1 MINIP
6 LSSLAEADLQRLCDD
21 RATESQTLDFKRLT
35 PGKDDRSKNEF
46 LKDVCAFANG
56 NGGDLLYG
64 IDESDG
70 VASRLIPVTT
80 ESLDDLQR
88 RLSQVLDAGIEPRL
102 IGVQIRGVAVS
113 GGYVL
118 AIRIPA
124 SFNGPHR
131 YSLNG
136 HSKFVM
142 RTGTHTSELSYDQL
156 RIAFDRNASMADQA
170 KLFVA
175 DRIEAIRKGH
185 AIRPLLS
192 GPQSVLHVIPVGRAI
207 DVSSLDVASLHDGK
221 FTEYILPGWSS
232 ATRSLNLEGLVVH
245 PPGDEGGHYA
255 YVQVFRSGA
264 IEAVTFA
271 GHSFTDRKLIPSTT
285 ASKFFRDAL
294 QIALNGFR
302 TVGIS
307 GPAVIGGAILGV
319 DGYELAVGGQ
329 SFSFNRLASDRDNM
343 FLPGFWIDDVA
354 SAEIDAYARPLLDV
368 IWQAFG
374 AKRCLDYSDDGR
386 WQPRA

>member
-1 MINIP
+1 MINSPI
-6 LSSLAEADLQRLCDD
+6 SSLSEGDLQRLCED
-21 RATESQTLDFKRLT
+21 RAVESQTLDFKRT
-35 PGKDDRSKNEF
+35 IPGKDDRSKNEF

-64 IDESDG
+64 IDECDG
-70 VASRLIPVTT
+70 VASSIVPVTT

-88 RLSQVLDAGIEPRL
+88 RLSQILDAGIEPRL
-102 IGVQIRGVAVS
+102 VGVQTRGIAVD

-118 AIRIPA
+118 SVRVPA

-131 YSLNG
+131 YILNG

-156 RIAFDRNASMADQA
+156 RGAFDKNASLAGQA

-175 DRIEAIRKGH
+175 ERIEAIRKGH
-185 AIRPLLS
+185 SIRPLIA
-192 GPQSVLHVIPVGRAI
+192 GPQSVLHVIPVGMGI
-207 DVSSLDVASLHDGK
+207 DASSVDVASLHDGK
-221 FTEYILPGWSS
+221 FTEYVLPGWPG

-245 PPGDEGGHYA
+245 PPADADGHYA
-255 YVQVFRSGA
+255 YLQVFRSGA

-271 GHSFTDRKLIPSTT
+271 GHSFPDRKIIPSTT

-294 QIALNGFR
+294 QIAFRSFR
-302 TVGIS
+302 TQGIS

-319 DGYELAVGGQ
+319 DEYELGVDSR
-329 SFSFNRLASDRDNM
+329 SFSFNRFASDRDNM
-343 FLPGFWIDDVA
+343 FLPRLWVDDVG
-354 SAEIDAYARPLLDV
+354 SAEVDAYARPLLDV
-368 IWQAFG
+368 MWQAFG
-374 AKRCLDYSDDGR
+374 ATRCIEYSEDGR